1 MSRDREKDRCSWK
14 GREWFE
20 ACGVGALKFLW
31 ESERCCGSMMI
42 TRYPSSFG
50 GGRGFYWLPSS
61 CARPCPLPCFTV
73 QKQHCA
79 LTTFSLCRLCGR
91 SCCRRVNSR
100 RTYKKKIKSISKDIS
115 QRADPFWYLNRFNS
129 VRWIGRRT
137 LYRGLF
143 EWVKGCTQRSMH
155 NIFFAF

>member
-1 MSRDREKDRCSWK
+1 MLLK

-31 ESERCCGSMMI
+31 ERERCCGSMMI

-91 SCCRRVNSR
+91 SCCRRVNSL
-100 RTYKKKIKSISKDIS
+100 RTYKKKIKSISKGICS
-115 QRADPFWYLNRFNS
+115 GRSILVSES
-129 VRWIGRRT
+129 V
-137 LYRGLF
+137 
-143 EWVKGCTQRSMH
+143 
-155 NIFFAF
+155 